1 MTPVGFVGS
10 FRDCETEI
18 LFNLNGTEPEQ
29 ILRIRFVLF
38 RMSFS
43 VFGFQV
49 CLCGGSG
56 KTRKEQMKTFSNI
69 HWNNRFI
76 SIQLESHS
84 NCYIS
89 TVKTSVRAYSRGD
102 SMIFSASTN
111 CTIIENF
118 TKSRNKAWVS
128 PMAAIFFFSLLT
140 FLKAIH
146 HFNFRG
152 HKKVEHA
159 CNRI

>member
-1 MTPVGFVGS
+1 MTGQFSISGHSTQFMIAHHLKSLYNFRVRSLDRWVWRSRTVHFRQVSLFCHKIFVTPVGFVGS
-10 FRDCETEI
+10 LCDCETEI

-69 HWNNRFI
+69 HWNNKFV
-76 SIQLESHS
+76 SILLKTHS
-84 NCYIS
+84 YSLNQFFQIKY
-89 TVKTSVRAYSRGD
+89 VRLRVRL
-102 SMIFSASTN
+102 N
-111 CTIIENF
+111 VP
-118 TKSRNKAWVS
+118 W
-128 PMAAIFFFSLLT
+128 
-140 FLKAIH
+140 
-146 HFNFRG
+146 
-152 HKKVEHA
+152 
-159 CNRI
+159 